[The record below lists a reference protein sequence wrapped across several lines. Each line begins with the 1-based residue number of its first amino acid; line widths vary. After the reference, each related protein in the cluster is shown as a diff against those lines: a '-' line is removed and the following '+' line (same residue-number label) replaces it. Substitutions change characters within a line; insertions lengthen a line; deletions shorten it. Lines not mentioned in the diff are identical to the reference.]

1 MVNFDNNPLCCS
13 GRSFFP
19 IVPFVT
25 KRAPSQDKPK
35 KSQRP
40 RKTIIG
46 FKKDFMNTH
55 LLLLL

>member
-19 IVPFVT
+19 IVPFVYEGGS
-25 KRAPSQDKPK
+25 RQDKSK
-35 KSQRP
+35 KSQRT

-46 FKKDFMNTH
+46 FKKEFMNIH